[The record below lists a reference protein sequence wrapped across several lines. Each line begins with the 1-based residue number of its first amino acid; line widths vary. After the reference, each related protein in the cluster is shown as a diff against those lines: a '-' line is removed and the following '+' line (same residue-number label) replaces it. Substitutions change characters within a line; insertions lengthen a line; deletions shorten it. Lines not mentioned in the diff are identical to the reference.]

1 MTLCNKAQKDLLGN
15 KCSGIGCCMG
25 FIPDSVNNISI
36 EAKSYHNHQNVL
48 DFNPC
53 SVAFLVANDA
63 MPSSLGDFLTHNA
76 TYFKNLRLPVAHH
89 WTVGTKDCEAAKSSG
104 EFICKRNSACRNLS
118 YQRGYHCQCN
128 PGFQGNPY
136 LHDCQDI
143 DECTQG
149 NHNFCKEPAYCV
161 NTVGS
166 YECLCPQGYIGNGTA
181 NYPCILDPNSA
192 HRSQYKLLVGLS
204 VTLGSVLSFLVG
216 LWLYSVI
223 KRRQAVRQRA
233 KHFQRNGGLLLQQE
247 VSTDEVVARMKI
259 FTIVELEKAT
269 DHFNEDR
276 ILGQGGRGTVYK
288 GMLGEGRIVAIK
300 KSKIVEGENQVTEFI
315 NEMVILSRINHR
327 NIVKLLG
334 CCLETEVPLLVY
346 EFIPNGTLFRHIHN
360 PCEEFPITWKLR
372 LQIASDSAG
381 ALAYLHSSSSIPIF
395 HRDIKSSNILLDDM
409 YRAKLSDFGTSRFV
423 AINRTHVTT
432 RVMGTFGYLDPE
444 YFRSSQ
450 FTEKSD
456 VYSFGVVLVELLT
469 GQKAIRATL
478 EDLEQDRSLA
488 SWFVTHMENSS
499 LLDIVDSHILQ
510 EASKE
515 EFHTIANLA
524 LRCLNL
530 DGKRRPGMKEVLL
543 EIEMVLSLH
552 LPQMVEP
559 KKQEFEQVFTG
570 TMKSSHYDCISS
582 SCTFS
587 LEVFGG
593 SGDDAAKYQRAG
605 CIAMCNNR
613 AEPVAGSCPG
623 LGCCQTSL
631 PLGWNWQGFSI
642 TLFSV
647 EDGQLT
653 TIGKSL
659 SDQSCSYAF
668 YAKSGSFIFGGAS
681 DLVTNNTDDVR
692 NRIMEQVPMVLDWNV
707 QLKIS
712 CNQVKINSTS
722 NPYLCQSNTKCVD
735 TAEGGYRCSCLPG
748 YEGNPYLQ
756 PGCTDINECVS
767 GPNNPCYM
775 TCVNTPGSY
784 KCSCARGYVGD
795 GLKSGTR
802 CIFVNKRAANLI
814 RITLGLGSSLG
825 VIVLL
830 LVAWWFST
838 IIKRRKIMK
847 QKVKYFKQNGG
858 LLLQEQMATDDSV
871 VAAIKMFTI
880 DELEKATDHF
890 NQDRILGRGGQG
902 TVYKGML
909 STGRIVAIKLC
920 KVVDEVGDFVNE
932 VLILSKINHRSIV
945 KLLGCCLENEA
956 PLQVFEFIPN
966 GTLDHHIHSPSAE
979 FQITW
984 KMRLQIASDTA
995 GALTYLHSSSSIPI
1009 FHRDIKSSNILL
1021 DDTYRA
1027 KLSDFGTSKTVGIDQ
1042 THVTTPQVMGTFGYM
1057 DPEYHLLGQY
1067 TEKSDVYSFGVVLV
1081 ELLTGQKAVRSAL
1094 EEEKSLASWFLSH
1107 MKNPRL
1113 LDIIDSRVL
1122 QEDSK
1127 EEFLIIA
1134 EIAEKCLNQDRNSR
1148 PTMKEVLLEIEAV
1161 LSLHL
1166 PQANEQNWPKSE
1178 QIFSGS
1184 ISDGVVSSSTA
1195 FYLENSSLSSA
1206 EVSLLFNSR

>member
-1 MTLCNKAQKDLLGN
+1 MHLSWLLLLLFSVSAATLAGTDALITPKNMITAAKTSKPGCQQKCGN
-15 KCSGIGCCMG
+15 LTIPYPFGIGQKCYFSGSFGIICNTSYNPPRTFPVIAWGWDIFDITETQMVIRNSG
-25 FIPDSVNNISI
+25 VASSCHDS
-36 EAKSYHNHQNVL
+36 Q
-48 DFNPC
+48 
-53 SVAFLVANDA
+53 
-63 MPSSLGDFLTHNA
+63 
-76 TYFKNLRLPVAHH
+76 KNL
-89 WTVGTKDCEAAKSSG
+89 
-104 EFICKRNSACRNLS
+104 
-118 YQRGYHCQCN
+118 
-128 PGFQGNPY
+128 
-136 LHDCQDI
+136 
-143 DECTQG
+143 
-149 NHNFCKEPAYCV
+149 
-161 NTVGS
+161 
-166 YECLCPQGYIGNGTA
+166 
-181 NYPCILDPNSA
+181 
-192 HRSQYKLLVGLS
+192 
-204 VTLGSVLSFLVG
+204 
-216 LWLYSVI
+216 
-223 KRRQAVRQRA
+223 
-233 KHFQRNGGLLLQQE
+233 
-247 VSTDEVVARMKI
+247 
-259 FTIVELEKAT
+259 
-269 DHFNEDR
+269 
-276 ILGQGGRGTVYK
+276 
-288 GMLGEGRIVAIK
+288 
-300 KSKIVEGENQVTEFI
+300 
-315 NEMVILSRINHR
+315 
-327 NIVKLLG
+327 
-334 CCLETEVPLLVY
+334 
-346 EFIPNGTLFRHIHN
+346 
-360 PCEEFPITWKLR
+360 
-372 LQIASDSAG
+372 
-381 ALAYLHSSSSIPIF
+381 SSSSTG
-395 HRDIKSSNILLDDM
+395 LLDM
-409 YRAKLSDFGTSRFV
+409 WGSPFTVSSTANKLTVIGCNDY
-423 AINRTHVTT
+423 A
-432 RVMGTFGYLDPE
+432 
-444 YFRSSQ
+444 
-450 FTEKSD
+450 
-456 VYSFGVVLVELLT
+456 
-469 GQKAIRATL
+469 
-478 EDLEQDRSLA
+478 
-488 SWFVTHMENSS
+488 
-499 LLDIVDSHILQ
+499 
-510 EASKE
+510 
-515 EFHTIANLA
+515 
-524 LRCLNL
+524 
-530 DGKRRPGMKEVLL
+530 
-543 EIEMVLSLH
+543 
-552 LPQMVEP
+552 
-559 KKQEFEQVFTG
+559 
-570 TMKSSHYDCISS
+570 
-582 SCTFS
+582 
-587 LEVFGG
+587 VFGG

-712 CNQVKINSTS
+712 CKQVKINSTS

-890 NQDRILGRGGQG
+890 NQDRILGRG
-902 TVYKGML
+902 
-909 STGRIVAIKLC
+909 
-920 KVVDEVGDFVNE
+920 
-932 VLILSKINHRSIV
+932 
-945 KLLGCCLENEA
+945 
-956 PLQVFEFIPN
+956 
-966 GTLDHHIHSPSAE
+966 
-979 FQITW
+979 
-984 KMRLQIASDTA
+984 A